1 MKLVLCFF
9 CFESYWIIFVVII
22 TISTA
27 AIDQR
32 KKDEIIKHSNKLRI
46 EGCDVG
52 MRKTKAFVCINF
64 IVFYFIIYRNQ
75 SKSGELR

>member
-1 MKLVLCFF
+1 MELVLCFF

-32 KKDEIIKHSNKLRI
+32 KKDEIIKHSNKYESKDAMLVCEKQKRL
-46 EGCDVG
+46 
-52 MRKTKAFVCINF
+52 FV
-64 IVFYFIIYRNQ
+64 
-75 SKSGELR
+75 